1 MVSMPNEDLDDIKE
15 KARVVADATGRD
27 EADVLAD
34 LLDDGI
40 LNDSHRQTEQPK
52 DLITQL
58 KEAAE
63 LITTV
68 QAVNAQVSENK
79 VLNGG
84 ENKTE
89 VVVETTLEG
98 DIVDRALASAQ
109 RKADDLKKLIAT
121 LIPVFLLLT
130 GGSLEAFGI
139 IDIVSSEED
148 DRDPALESEMFGG
161 CMAADADNYDP
172 SADWDDGSC
181 WWEDNNGGGGGP
193 PEPQC
198 NEDWRWDAVTIRDS
212 DANGEGFNNDLQ
224 IQMTFN
230 DWNKCNRHMEGYFVV
245 EIWDE
250 DRGFM
255 WDSYQIDNKF
265 HNQYAIDDYHYDL
278 DTGGY
283 AVRVD
288 YHFEGSYWEGPSAL
302 VTMEAPDPDEEI
314 GCDAYFINSQAYL
327 EESDSEGDAVTMS
340 ADVAIVLEEDNCK
353 DQNFEIL
360 WQLYEH
366 NGASIVKYEHTT
378 WESGESSD
386 PDGADYV
393 SHTWDNVEEGSYDP
407 KVSLFLDGD
416 KLDEKWI
423 AHTISIESE
432 VIEETCEINLYGIV
446 FVVTETND
454 ASIAYDLDCGYGD
467 TDETVGYNV
476 STQLLVF
483 PAGGDEYIKL
493 DSKLHS
499 ISGYVEDIHTLSIVN
514 FTDANLTHYDF
525 YWYAV
530 WTNASG
536 GYEVIERYWLNQE
549 ITHPTEDDPI
559 DCNNLTIT
567 SNLLELSKDSNE
579 DLVANWNLS
588 HDGIDCEEYVEI
600 EVMITI
606 YQNGQYYNVSDFSSN
621 GVWKVY
627 HNDDGNQT
635 IEITSFDCELFKDLP
650 PGTYEILVKYRIV
663 GQTEVSEDHFANSVS
678 IS

>member
-1 MVSMPNEDLDDIKE
+1 MGESLDEIKD
-15 KARVVADATGRD
+15 KARVVAEATGRD

-40 LNDSHRQTEQPK
+40 LNESHRPMGQPK

-68 QAVNAQVSENK
+68 QEVNAQVSENK

-139 IDIVSSEED
+139 IDIVNSEEGD
-148 DRDPALESEMFGG
+148 NDPALESEMFGG
-161 CMAADADNYDP
+161 CMAADAANYDP

-181 WWEDNNGGGGGP
+181 WWDDNHGGGGGP
-193 PEPQC
+193 PGCPDNQPPSWGYDEYSYLDGNNLEVRFTFQDYNDC
-198 NEDWRWDAVTIRDS
+198 GIEHYGGHFIITLFESGVEAEQAFLRNIDFVDYINIEHTFEDL
-212 DANGEGFNNDLQ
+212 GEGDYYYRVEF
-224 IQMTFN
+224 
-230 DWNKCNRHMEGYFVV
+230 HVV
-245 EIWDE
+245 ECEDGSCEHGDE
-250 DRGFM
+250 YYLPT
-255 WDSYQIDNKF
+255 SN
-265 HNQYAIDDYHYDL
+265 HHYIESE
-278 DTGGY
+278 
-283 AVRVD
+283 V
-288 YHFEGSYWEGPSAL
+288 S
-302 VTMEAPDPDEEI
+302 
-314 GCDAYFINSQAYL
+314 CDAYFINEQAYL

-340 ADVAIVLEEDNCK
+340 ADIAIIPEEDNCK

-366 NGASIVKYEHTT
+366 NDASIVKYEHTT
-378 WESGESSD
+378 WDSGESSD
-386 PDGADYV
+386 SDGADYV
-393 SHTWDNVEEGSYDP
+393 FHTWDNVEEGSYDA
-407 KVSLFLDGD
+407 KVSLLLNGD

-423 AHTISIESE
+423 AHTISIEGE

-446 FVVTETND
+446 FVVTEAND

-467 TDETVGYNV
+467 TDEAVGYNV

-483 PAGGDEYIKL
+483 PSGGDEYIKL
-493 DSKLHS
+493 DSKLHF

-514 FTDANLTHYDF
+514 FTDANTTHYDF

-536 GYEVIERYWLNQE
+536 GYELIERSWLNQE
-549 ITHPTEDDPI
+549 ITHPTEDDPV

-567 SNLLELSKDSNE
+567 SNSLALSKDSNE
-579 DLVANWNLS
+579 DLVATWNLS
-588 HDGIDCEEYVEI
+588 HDGIGCEDFVEV

-606 YQNGQYYNVSDFSSN
+606 YQNGQYYNVSDFSNN
-621 GVWKVY
+621 GIWEVH
-627 HNDDGNQT
+627 HNNDGNQT

-663 GQTEVSEDHFANSVS
+663 GQTGVSEDHFANSVS